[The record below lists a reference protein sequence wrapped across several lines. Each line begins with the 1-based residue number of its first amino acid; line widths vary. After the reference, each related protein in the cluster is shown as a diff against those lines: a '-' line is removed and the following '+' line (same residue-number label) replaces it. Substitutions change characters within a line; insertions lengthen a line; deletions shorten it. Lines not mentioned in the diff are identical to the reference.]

1 MIRQVQAHA
10 ILTPVAETEMLK
22 SVIAEMLNKPVR
34 VVYDNRRV
42 FEGVLETV
50 DNMRDYIVVRGVG
63 MDDVHNLIINVE
75 RIIDI
80 FLT

>member
-1 MIRQVQAHA
+1 
-10 ILTPVAETEMLK
+10 MLK

-50 DNMRDYIVVRGVG
+50 DNMRDYIVVRGVR

>member
-1 MIRQVQAHA
+1 
-10 ILTPVAETEMLK
+10 MLK

-34 VVYDNRRV
+34 VIYDNRRV
-42 FEGVLETV
+42 YEGVLDAV
-50 DNMRDYIVVRGVG
+50 DNLRDIVVVRGIDL
-63 MDDVHNLIINVE
+63 DDVHNLVINVE

>member
-1 MIRQVQAHA
+1 MHA
-10 ILTPVAETEMLK
+10 AMTEIEMLK

-50 DNMRDYIVVRGVG
+50 DNMRDFVVVKGIGV
-63 MDDVHNLIINVE
+63 DDVHNLVINVE